1 MLLKGILWEIV
12 LRLVCNLR
20 LNVWGVVPQLGLR
33 GLILDSCRA
42 VGTWAL
48 LGVGDWG
55 LRRLAGSVR
64 MSAGWRVAGSHCH
77 LRRDGL

>member
-12 LRLVCNLR
+12 LRLVCNLW

-42 VGTWAL
+42 VGTWGATRS
-48 LGVGDWG
+48 WG
-55 LRRLAGSVR
+55 LGAQETCWQRQDVCR
-64 MSAGWRVAGSHCH
+64 MESGR
-77 LRRDGL
+77 